1 MRSAIWLLAAF
12 PALGLP
18 ANLLF
23 GADDAAGVPVVT
35 RNDNAF
41 IRVLSLVHSFGTSAA
56 VDPGRD
62 AQTKEAIAAA
72 LRKGKLLTRES
83 CEGLIAPEAFAR
95 LAGKDGEISLEEV
108 GKQLD
113 EATPKTRRALLPA
126 VAEHARLLTTGFDQI
141 DEMHRLRSKEL
152 VDWIVDSFEPG
163 RPLPVVFVCTG
174 NSRRS
179 ILGATLGNIAAA
191 YYGLSEIQCYSG
203 GTKPSAFNRR
213 TIATLREIGVKIVP
227 TGRDVAGDA
236 AAENNPIYKVRWG
249 DPVGEWPLE
258 TVEFSKRYDD
268 EQNPRAGF
276 AALIVCSEAD
286 TACPNVKGASVRISM
301 PYVDPKLF
309 DDSEFE
315 ARKYAE
321 RRDDIGRLMLAVMMQ
336 ARLRLVSSGKL

>member
-1 MRSAIWLLAAF
+1 MRSALWLPAAF
-12 PALGLP
+12 LAIGVS
-18 ANLLF
+18 ANLPL
-23 GADDAAGVPVVT
+23 GADDAAGLRVAS

-41 IRVLSLVHSFGTSAA
+41 VKVLSLVHSFGTSTAA
-56 VDPGRD
+56 EPGHD

-72 LRKGKLLTRES
+72 LRKGKSLTRDGV
-83 CEGLIAPEAFAR
+83 EGLIAPEVFAR
-95 LAGKDGEISLEEV
+95 LAGNDGEISLEEV
-108 GKQLD
+108 GKQLE

-141 DEMHRLRSKEL
+141 DEMHRERSKEL

-163 RPLPVVFVCTG
+163 KPLPIVFVCTG

-179 ILGATLGNIAAA
+179 ILGATLANIAAA
-191 YYGLSEIQCYSG
+191 YYGLPEIQCYSG

-236 AAENNPIYKVRWG
+236 EAENNPMYKVRWG
-249 DPVGEWPLE
+249 DPVERWPLE

-268 EQNPRAGF
+268 EQNPREGF

-286 TACPNVKGASVRISM
+286 TACPNVKGAAVRISM
-301 PYVDPKLF
+301 PYVDPKLY

-321 RRDDIGRLMLAVMMQ
+321 RRDDVGRLMLAVMMQ